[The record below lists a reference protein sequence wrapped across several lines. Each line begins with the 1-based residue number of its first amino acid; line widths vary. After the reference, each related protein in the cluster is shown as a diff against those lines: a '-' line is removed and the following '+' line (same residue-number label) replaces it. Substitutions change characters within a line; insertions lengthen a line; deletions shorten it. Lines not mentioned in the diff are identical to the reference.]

1 MQIGIAKETWP
12 GEVRAAMVPGN
23 AKKLIKQ
30 GFKVIIEK
38 NLGESCGFSDS
49 DY

>member
-23 AKKLIKQ
+23 AKKAHKARFQ
-30 GFKVIIEK
+30 G
-38 NLGESCGFSDS
+38 